1 MSGSGATRTGVLT
14 IMSRPQTAPFCWGRA
29 TCFRANAKA
38 CVSCPYA
45 TDCAKQVIENLRVI
59 NDTLSVGDLIVTTR
73 AFLDKRGVHD
83 VADVGDCEAK
93 VRFAEKAPIRF
104 DIETET
110 HHRLNVLSV
119 RARRIALTLLKSG
132 IDMRAD
138 ARRGTNSLRTL
149 KLKPAYMAEVQDLLN
164 AHPVFSRDMV
174 RSVIAQRH
182 SLKYS
187 TLNNA
192 VSFAVAAMQAMGFI
206 TCIGEGRYALN

>member
-1 MSGSGATRTGVLT
+1 
-14 IMSRPQTAPFCWGRA
+14 MSRLQTAPFCWGRA
-29 TCFRANAKA
+29 TCFRANAKTCTGCA
-38 CVSCPYA
+38 YA
-45 TDCAKQVIENLRVI
+45 TDCAKQVLSNLSEI
-59 NDTLSVGDLIVTTR
+59 NTTLNVGDLIVTTR
-73 AFLDKRGVHD
+73 AFLDKRGVHTTTTD
-83 VADVGDCEAK
+83 TSAEVK
-93 VRFAEKAPIRF
+93 LRFAEKAPVRF
-104 DIETET
+104 EIAEDVNA
-110 HHRLNVLSV
+110 RLNALSI
-119 RARRIALTLLKSG
+119 RARRVALTLMKAG